1 MLESWESAPGG
12 RGAAHPELR
21 PRAREAPGVG
31 AWGGG
36 HPLKLSLVAGYG
48 SGQGMKAP
56 LRSHPASEP
65 RTCPALVPS
74 VRFKVN
80 SCLVEGLD

>member
-1 MLESWESAPGG
+1 M
-12 RGAAHPELR
+12 
-21 PRAREAPGVG
+21 
-31 AWGGG
+31 
-36 HPLKLSLVAGYG
+36 KLSLVAGYG
-48 SGQGMKAP
+48 PGQGMKAP

-74 VRFKVN
+74 VRFKIN

>member
-1 MLESWESAPGG
+1 MLPTLNSDPG
-12 RGAAHPELR
+12 PER
-21 PRAREAPGVG
+21 PQGWG

-36 HPLKLSLVAGYG
+36 HPLKLSLVVGYG

-74 VRFKVN
+74 IRFKVN